1 MTAIVEPGGI
11 LLSADVFQSAWFECL
26 AAFVAFN
33 TLIYVGLT
41 LAKLI
46 PWPTMMRPVEIRAW
60 LERTLRRPAPTV
72 TTSGSLP
79 AARKGGA
86 GTASSRLPDPQPTP
100 APPIDTAASRP
111 SAGRPNA

>member
-1 MTAIVEPGGI
+1 MTSLINPGGI

-46 PWPTMMRPVEIRAW
+46 PWPRMMRPVEIRSW
-60 LERTLRRPAPTV
+60 LEQALRRPSAAS
-72 TTSGSLP
+72 TSGHP
-79 AARKGGA
+79 MPVARKGGT
-86 GTASSRLPDPQPTP
+86 GTTTSRLPQPG
-100 APPIDTAASRP
+100 AEASRP
-111 SAGRPNA
+111 TDAAVTPSADHAEH